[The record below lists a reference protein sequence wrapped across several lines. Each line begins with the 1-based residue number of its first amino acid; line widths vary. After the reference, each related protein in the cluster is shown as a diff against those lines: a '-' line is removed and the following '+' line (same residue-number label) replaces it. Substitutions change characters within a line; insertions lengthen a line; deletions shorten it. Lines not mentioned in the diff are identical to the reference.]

1 MTATAPLF
9 ILAAVASCGL
19 GAVALARPPRNVLR
33 WSFALGM
40 AGFAIE
46 ALAAFA
52 LVTWSEKSAHHLALL
67 KATLMAGLLLLI
79 PWGCFVAT
87 LARPRDARLS
97 RRLWLGLGAGTVV
110 AVGSAVAV
118 ALLPTFEVADFAGAF
133 YAARIQ
139 WEGRIA
145 VLVQMLATVG
155 FLVGCEAALRTAKRE
170 TRQRI
175 KFLVLGL
182 GGVLLV
188 RFYFLSQVVL
198 FNVVMANYLV
208 AGAATLL
215 VGDMVIAAAL
225 IRDRLAVELTVSR
238 QVLYRSVVAGTL
250 GIYLLAVGVLGW
262 LLNHLGI
269 AEELFLGSV
278 VVFVSAV
285 GLASVLLSEKV
296 RWWFKGFVA
305 RHFYRTK
312 YDYRDQ
318 WGNFTKR
325 LSSLVTLDEL
335 APELLAAV
343 AETVGATVG
352 VLYLRDEAD
361 NRYRAACAIG
371 TGCPREP
378 VSSDQSLVVSLT
390 TVQKP
395 LIVESADVSQWM
407 EPSIAS
413 VFTEGSTIV
422 PIRWS
427 GNLTGFLMIGPERTG
442 IPYTM
447 EDLEFLETVT
457 EQAAGAIIT
466 ARLSERLVQSHEF
479 EAFHRLTSFVIHDL
493 KNSISALA
501 MLSDNAL
508 QNFADPEFQRDT
520 IKTVS
525 KTVERMKALLTRL
538 AAAPDSDALRLEPLD
553 LATLALEAARPV
565 VKNERISLVKD
576 LAPLPISA
584 DADAL
589 LKVIQNLITKAMQSI
604 EGQGTVRL
612 RTFERDGWAVLS
624 VSDTGC
630 GMSDE
635 FIRRSLFAPFRSTKK
650 GGWGIGLYQTK
661 GIVEAHGGRIEVSS
675 REGAGTSFTIK
686 LPFGNRGR

>member
-1 MTATAPLF
+1 MFTTSLF
-9 ILAAVASCGL
+9 VLVAVMSCGL
-19 GAVALARPPRNVLR
+19 GAVAVARPPRTLRR

-40 AGFAIE
+40 AGFTTE
-46 ALAAFA
+46 ALAGFA
-52 LVTWSEKSAHHLALL
+52 LVTWSETPEDHVFWL
-67 KATLMAGLLLLI
+67 KATFIAGLLLLV
-79 PWGCFVAT
+79 PWGFFVVS
-87 LARPRDARLS
+87 LVRPSKTRLS
-97 RRLWLGLGAGTVV
+97 RRLWLGLGAGAVV
-110 AVGSAVAV
+110 AVGSAVTV
-118 ALLPTFEVADFAGAF
+118 ALLPTFEVADFAATF
-133 YAARIQ
+133 YAARIRS
-139 WEGRIA
+139 EGRIA
-145 VLVQMLATVG
+145 VVVQLLATVG
-155 FLVGCEAALRTAKRE
+155 FLAGCEAALRIAKRAA
-170 TRQRI
+170 RQRI
-175 KFLVLGL
+175 KFLVLGF
-182 GGVLLV
+182 GGVFLV
-188 RFYFLSQVVL
+188 RFYFLSQIVL

-208 AGAATLL
+208 AEAATLI
-215 VGDMVIAAAL
+215 VGEMVIAAAL
-225 IRDRLAVELTVSR
+225 MRDRLGVELTVSR

-250 GIYLLAVGVLGW
+250 GLYLLAVGVLGW
-262 LLNHLGI
+262 LLNQLGI
-269 AEELFLGSV
+269 AEELFLGSL

-285 GLASVLLSEKV
+285 ALASVLLSEKV

-305 RHFYRTK
+305 RNFYRTK
-312 YDYRDQ
+312 YDYREQ

-343 AETVGATVG
+343 LETVGATDG
-352 VLYLRDEAD
+352 VLYLLDD
-361 NRYRAACAIG
+361 DDTRYRAVCAVG
-371 TGCPREP
+371 VGCPRAP
-378 VSSDQSLVVSLT
+378 VSPDQSLVVSLT
-390 TVQKP
+390 TAQKP
-395 LIVESADVSQWM
+395 LAIDSADVSQWM
-407 EPSIAS
+407 EPAFARA
-413 VFTEGSTIV
+413 FTEGSTIV
-422 PIRWS
+422 PLRWS
-427 GNLTGFLMIGPERTG
+427 DKLTGFLVIGPERTG
-442 IPYTM
+442 VPYTI
-447 EDLEFLETVT
+447 EDLEFMETVT

-508 QNFADPEFQRDT
+508 GNFADPEFQRDT

-525 KTVERMKALLTRL
+525 KTVDRMKALLARL
-538 AAAPDSDALRLEPLD
+538 AAAPDSDALRLEPVD
-553 LATLALEAARPV
+553 LAALALEAARPV

-584 DADAL
+584 DPDAL
-589 LKVIQNLITKAMQSI
+589 LKVIQNLIANALQSI
-604 EGQGTVRL
+604 EGEGTVRL

-661 GIVEAHGGRIEVSS
+661 GIVEAHGGSIEVSS

-686 LPFGNRGR
+686 LPRGNRGR